1 MFELWEAKIKESE
14 RLIKEAV
21 LYGRLDAE
29 ALAGTYASG
38 SSLSYTLTVGQLHTL
53 IESAFRQGAQFERE
67 TRESQVACDY
77 CGDPYPEGSLFDGAC
92 VVCRKNLEDFK
103 SIWEGK

>member
-1 MFELWEAKIKESE
+1 MFELWEAKVKESE

-38 SSLSYTLTVGQLHTL
+38 SSLSYTLTVGQLHCL
-53 IESAFRQGAQFERE
+53 LESAFRQGAQFERE
-67 TRESQVACDY
+67 SRESRVACNY
-77 CGDPYPEGSLFDGAC
+77 CGDEYPEGSLFEDAC
-92 VVCRKNLEDFK
+92 IVCHNNFEAFK
-103 SIWEGK
+103 KIWEK